1 MTQAAKSPA
10 DISLMAPAPANR
22 AEAAFNSARRH
33 SGRVRVLKLI
43 LPIAALLLVAVFVGK
58 SWISTPGG
66 VSVNLMG
73 TAIEGGRLVMAD
85 PKLDGFTA
93 DNRAYRMTAKRAI
106 QDIGD
111 ASRIDLEGID
121 ARLPFDTS
129 NWMTVAARTGV
140 YDRASNKLDLGQEV
154 LVVTDNGVEAKL
166 TSASVHIG
174 TGSIHSDEPV
184 SIVLAGARIDADA
197 LAIKDNGAVVVFEKR
212 VRMEIEP
219 KKVQRPGSEGKA
231 SNDD

>member
-10 DISLMAPAPANR
+10 DIALNAAAPASR
-22 AEAAFNSARRH
+22 AQAAFNSAQRH
-33 SGRVRVLKLI
+33 SGRVRALKLL
-43 LPIAALLLVAVFVGK
+43 LPVAAVALVALFVGK
-58 SWISTPGG
+58 SWLSAPGG
-66 VSVNLMG
+66 LSVNLVG

-93 DNRAYRMTAKRAI
+93 DKRAYSMTAKRAI

-111 ASRIDLEGID
+111 DSRIDLEGID

-140 YDRASNKLDLGQEV
+140 YDRAANKLDLGQEV
-154 LVVTDNGVEAKL
+154 RVVTDNGVEANL

-174 TGSIHSDEPV
+174 TGIIHSDEPV
-184 SIVLAGARIDADA
+184 SIVLAGARIDANA
-197 LAIKDNGAVVVFEKR
+197 LAIKENGAVVVFDKR

-219 KKVQRPGSEGKA
+219 QKVRRPGSEGIA
-231 SNDD
+231 SNED